1 MGVGG
6 RAGGCGQE
14 DGVEGMGRE
23 LKGLGDFGEG
33 LTELLYEQNNKIRH
47 SCLLNVL

>member
-23 LKGLGDFGEG
+23 LKGLRDFGEG
-33 LTELLYEQNNKIRH
+33 LIELLYD
-47 SCLLNVL
+47 